1 LVKNYKLQGA
11 ATIPLHSTSMKKNL
25 SLLLAA
31 VLFQACEFD
40 QGLGL
45 SPSKIAGRVLF
56 LSTDFRPSNIDEVRV
71 VAAANFPPASI
82 ADVFFSEAIRFD
94 KDTANYEIIL
104 PYGTYPAVAV
114 LWKPRGQDWALESL
128 LGFYGFKPP
137 LEASLK
143 SVSLTRE
150 QPIAANIDVPALWSF
165 AQFDARVEG
174 DLTFIGAWPED
185 TEMVVMGGFNQ
196 VPDLENFG
204 LSALAVLGGINF
216 TLPKNVASYHYEL
229 AVRNGEYKFVGLF
242 WKGRSIPWDK
252 IRCLGY
258 YRALNNPTQPGEFT
272 LPPQG
277 RITGIDFSADFNTLP
292 EGVKLGGGL

>member
-1 LVKNYKLQGA
+1 MKK
-11 ATIPLHSTSMKKNL
+11 TIPS
-25 SLLLAA
+25 SLVILLAA
-31 VLFQACEFD
+31 LLFHACEFD

-56 LSTDFRPSNIDEVRV
+56 NGEPDTTVSVDEVRV

-104 PYGTYPAVAV
+104 PYGVYPAVAV

-137 LEASLK
+137 LEANLK

-150 QPIAANIDVPALWSF
+150 QPVAANIDIPALWAF
-165 AQFDARVEG
+165 AQFDAHVEG
-174 DLTFIGAWPED
+174 DLSLVGLWPSD
-185 TEMVVMGGFNQ
+185 TERLVMGGFTN
-196 VPDLENFG
+196 VPDLDNFG
-204 LSALAVLGGINF
+204 ISVLGLLGGINYS
-216 TLPKNVASYHYEL
+216 LPSDEKRYPHHYSM
-229 AVRNGEYKFVGLF
+229 AVRNGEYKFIGVF
-242 WKGRSIPWDK
+242 WKGENTPWDK
-252 IRCLGY
+252 IRCIGY
-258 YRALNNPTQPGEFT
+258 YRAPNNPSQPGQFT
-272 LPPQG
+272 LPFQG

-292 EGVKLGGGL
+292 DGVKLGGEL

>member
-1 LVKNYKLQGA
+1 
-11 ATIPLHSTSMKKNL
+11 MKKNL
-25 SLLLAA
+25 SVFVASLLAA
-31 VLFQACEFD
+31 ILFQACEFD

-45 SPSKIAGRVLF
+45 SPSKISGRVLF
-56 LSTDFRPSNIDEVRV
+56 LSSDYRPKNIDEVRV
-71 VAAANFPPASI
+71 VAAVNFPPASI

-94 KDTANYEIIL
+94 KDTADYEIPL

-114 LWKPRGQDWALESL
+114 LWKPRGEDWALESL

-137 LEASLK
+137 LEANLK
-143 SVSLTRE
+143 AVSLTRE
-150 QPIAANIDVPALWSF
+150 QPVAANIDIPALWTF
-165 AQFDARVEG
+165 AQFDGRVEG
-174 DLTFIGAWPED
+174 DLTFLGTWPSD

-204 LSALAVLGGINF
+204 LSALALLGGINF
-216 TLPKNVASYHYEL
+216 TLPKNVPSYHYEL
-229 AVRNGEYKFVGLF
+229 AVRTAPTGEYKFIGLF
-242 WKGRSIPWDK
+242 WKGRNISWEK
-252 IRCLGY
+252 IRCIGY
-258 YRALNNPTQPGEFT
+258 YRAPDNPAQPGQFT